1 MNLLALLIKT
11 MAKKKGTTRK
21 KYFTASCKGYEFLKD
36 KFEEHQKT
44 GGKAGISPF
53 ITSKAEIDK
62 IYDTY
67 SAFEPYSKSTFP
79 QRFGDCAKD
88 LRIAQF
94 KERARQGKFYFI
106 FNLLLFK

>member
-1 MNLLALLIKT
+1 MKLLALLIKT
-11 MAKKKGTTRK
+11 MTKKKGAARK
-21 KYFTASCKGYEFLKD
+21 KYFTASCSGYKFLKD
-36 KFEEHQKT
+36 KFEEYQTT
-44 GGKAGISPF
+44 GGKGGISPF

-79 QRFGDCAKD
+79 QRFTDCAKD

-94 KERARQGKFYFI
+94 KDRARQGKFFFI